1 MSLAPRSGSFRASQ
15 QSCSVTA
22 LDESFTSFNM
32 SSSTSSGE
40 SLQETDSTVISQKA
54 DVKNYSMMT
63 PAEKLSLCERR
74 AQSLADSEEYDPCI
88 QELVRCLALS
98 RLVYGNEHFA
108 VAQAQ
113 SRLAKAYLQHK
124 GWAHQAQ
131 EHASQAHE
139 VLRSSQQEERMS
151 YLTSFLTIHQT
162 LGNAALLLGNLAE
175 AESSFQKAEIV
186 VGDLVAQEAMGKEDR
201 VDTEYEIF
209 TNLARV
215 YQRQGKP
222 EKALSQCERA
232 LELCQEGAQLSRIC
246 CVYRNMAAIEQAQG
260 NLDRA
265 IEHLLLAHSIALS
278 QSPGGLE
285 GAQIAHSLALA
296 YSSTSEPH
304 HNVDSAARFFEESIS
319 VYRSALGPQD
329 TLTLSAQ
336 DDFSHFLLLTGQQ
349 ERCAE
354 IQRESLAY
362 KKSTFGELSAE
373 VAEALQLIG
382 GVEMT
387 QGQMRHSHRTLKK
400 CLDIQNMLYGP
411 QHKKTKATQRTVDM
425 LSQSPEVSEGR
436 KEIRLETR
444 PAFCAV
450 VSSASEVTSSMSNS

>member
-1 MSLAPRSGSFRASQ
+1 MSLAPRSGSFRAPQ
-15 QSCSVTA
+15 QSCPVTA

-32 SSSTSSGE
+32 SSSCSSGE
-40 SLQETDSTVISQKA
+40 SLQEADSIISQKE
-54 DVKNYSMMT
+54 DVKNYSMMN

-74 AQSLADSEEYDPCI
+74 AQSLADSEEHDPCI
-88 QELVRCLALS
+88 QELVRCLALT

-113 SRLAKAYLQHK
+113 SKLAKAYLQYK
-124 GWAHQAQ
+124 GWAQQAQ
-131 EHASQAHE
+131 KHASQALE
-139 VLRSSQQEERMS
+139 VLRSSQQEERVS
-151 YLTSFLTIHQT
+151 CLNCFLTIHQT
-162 LGNAALLLGNLAE
+162 LGSAALLLGNLAE
-175 AESSFQKAEIV
+175 AESNFQKAEIV
-186 VGDLVAQEAMGKEDR
+186 TGDIVAQEAMGKEDR

-215 YQRQGKP
+215 YQRQGRP

-232 LELCQEGAQLSRIC
+232 LEMLQEGAQLSRIC
-246 CVYRNMAAIEQAQG
+246 FVYRNMAAIEQAQG
-260 NLDRA
+260 HLDRA
-265 IEHLLLAHSIALS
+265 IEHLQQAHSIALS

-304 HNVDSAARFFEESIS
+304 HNDSAARFFEECIS
-319 VYRSALGPQD
+319 AYRSALGQQD

-354 IQRESLAY
+354 IQRESLSL

-382 GVEMT
+382 GVEMA
-387 QGQMRHSHRTLKK
+387 QGQMRHAYRTLKK
-400 CLDIQNMLYGP
+400 CLDIQSMLYGP

-425 LSQSPEVSEGR
+425 LSQSPEVSERR
-436 KEIRLETR
+436 KESRLETR
-444 PAFCAV
+444 PPFCAV
-450 VSSASEVTSSMSNS
+450 VSSASEVASSMSCS

>member
-1 MSLAPRSGSFRASQ
+1 MSLAPHSGSFGAPQ
-15 QSCSVTA
+15 QRCAVTS

-32 SSSTSSGE
+32 SSGCSGE
-40 SLQETDSTVISQKA
+40 SLKDADLTIMSQKE
-54 DVKNYSMMT
+54 DVKNYKMKMN

-74 AQSLADSEEYDPCI
+74 AQSLADSEEHDLCI
-88 QELVRCLALS
+88 QELVRCLALT

-113 SRLAKAYLQHK
+113 SRLAKGYLQYK
-124 GWAHQAQ
+124 GWAHQTQ
-131 EHASQAHE
+131 EHASQALE
-139 VLRSSQQEERMS
+139 VLSSSQQEERVS
-151 YLTSFLTIHQT
+151 CLNCFLTIHQT
-162 LGNAALLLGNLAE
+162 LGSAALVLGNLAE

-186 VGDLVAQEAMGKEDR
+186 TGDIVAHEAMGKEDR

-215 YQRQGKP
+215 YQRQERP
-222 EKALSQCERA
+222 EKALSQWERA
-232 LELCQEGAQLSRIC
+232 MELLQEGAQLSRIC
-246 CVYRNMAAIEQAQG
+246 FVYRNMAAIEQAQG
-260 NLDRA
+260 HLDRA
-265 IEHLLLAHSIALS
+265 IEHLLQAHSIALS
-278 QSPGGLE
+278 QRPGGLE

-304 HNVDSAARFFEESIS
+304 HYDSAAHFFEECIS
-319 VYRSALGPQD
+319 AYRSALGPQD

-349 ERCAE
+349 ESCAE
-354 IQRESLAY
+354 IQRESLSL

-373 VAEALQLIG
+373 VAETLQLIG

-387 QGQMRHSHRTLKK
+387 QGQMRHAYRTLKK
-400 CLDIQNMLYGP
+400 CLDIQTMLYGP

-425 LSQSPEVSEGR
+425 LSQSPEVNERR
-436 KEIRLETR
+436 KESHLETR
-444 PAFCAV
+444 PPFCAV
-450 VSSASEVTSSMSNS
+450 VSSASEVASSMSNS

>member
-1 MSLAPRSGSFRASQ
+1 
-15 QSCSVTA
+15 
-22 LDESFTSFNM
+22 M

-124 GWAHQAQ
+124 G
-131 EHASQAHE
+131 
-139 VLRSSQQEERMS
+139 RIFN
-151 YLTSFLTIHQT
+151 YLI
-162 LGNAALLLGNLAE
+162 NNE
-175 AESSFQKAEIV
+175 
-186 VGDLVAQEAMGKEDR
+186 
-201 VDTEYEIF
+201 
-209 TNLARV
+209 NN
-215 YQRQGKP
+215 
-222 EKALSQCERA
+222 
-232 LELCQEGAQLSRIC
+232 EL
-246 CVYRNMAAIEQAQG
+246 
-260 NLDRA
+260 
-265 IEHLLLAHSIALS
+265 
-278 QSPGGLE
+278 
-285 GAQIAHSLALA
+285 
-296 YSSTSEPH
+296 
-304 HNVDSAARFFEESIS
+304 ESIS

-329 TLTLSAQ
+329 KLTLSAQ

-425 LSQSPEVSEGR
+425 LSQSPEVSEGH

>member
-1 MSLAPRSGSFRASQ
+1 MSLAPRSGLLRASQ
-15 QSCSVTA
+15 ESCSVAA
-22 LDESFTSFNM
+22 LDEAFNM
-32 SSSTSSGE
+32 SSSASSGE
-40 SLQETDSTVISQKA
+40 SLQEADSTIISQKA
-54 DVKNYSMMT
+54 DVKNYSLMT
-63 PAEKLSLCERR
+63 PAEKLTLCERR
-74 AQSLADSEEYDPCI
+74 TQSLADSEEYDSCI

-98 RLVYGNEHFA
+98 RLVHGNEHFA

-113 SRLAKAYLQHK
+113 SKLAKAYLQYK
-124 GWAHQAQ
+124 
-131 EHASQAHE
+131 
-139 VLRSSQQEERMS
+139 
-151 YLTSFLTIHQT
+151 
-162 LGNAALLLGNLAE
+162 E

-186 VGDLVAQEAMGKEDR
+186 MGDIVAQEAMGKEDR
-201 VDTEYEIF
+201 VDIEYEIF

-215 YQRQGKP
+215 YQRQGRS
-222 EKALSQCERA
+222 ENALSQCERA
-232 LELCQEGAQLSRIC
+232 LELLQEGAQLSRIC

-260 NLDRA
+260 KLDRA
-265 IEHLLLAHSIALS
+265 IEHLLQAHSIALS

-304 HNVDSAARFFEESIS
+304 HNDSAARFFEESIS
-319 VYRSALGPQD
+319 AYRSALGLQD

-336 DDFSHFLLLTGQQ
+336 DDFSHFLLLAGQQ

-387 QGQMRHSHRTLKK
+387 QGQMRHAHRTLKK

-425 LSQSPEVSEGR
+425 LSQTPEVGERR
-436 KEIRLETR
+436 KESLHDKR
-444 PAFCAV
+444 PPFCAV
-450 VSSASEVTSSMSNS
+450 VSSASEVTSSMSNSQQQ

>member
-1 MSLAPRSGSFRASQ
+1 MSLAPHSASFRASQ
-15 QSCSVTA
+15 QSCSVAA

-32 SSSTSSGE
+32 SSSASSGE
-40 SLQETDSTVISQKA
+40 SLQETDSTIISQKA

-113 SRLAKAYLQHK
+113 SRLVKAYLQYK

-131 EHASQAHE
+131 EHASKAHE

-151 YLTSFLTIHQT
+151 YLNCFLTVHQT
-162 LGNAALLLGNLAE
+162 LGSASLLLGNLAE
-175 AESSFQKAEIV
+175 AESSSQKAEIV
-186 VGDLVAQEAMGKEDR
+186 MGDIVAQKAMGKEDR
-201 VDTEYEIF
+201 VEIEYEIF

-232 LELCQEGAQLSRIC
+232 LELLQEGAQLSRIC

-260 NLDRA
+260 HLDRA

-278 QSPGGLE
+278 QSPGSLE

-296 YSSTSEPH
+296 YSSTSESSQR
-304 HNVDSAARFFEESIS
+304 NVIMFISFSVSVDSAAHFFKESIS

-362 KKSTFGELSAE
+362 KKSKFGELSAE

-387 QGQMRHSHRTLKK
+387 QCQMRHAHRTFKK
-400 CLDIQNMLYGP
+400 CLAIVNLLYGP

-425 LSQSPEVSEGR
+425 LS
-436 KEIRLETR
+436 
-444 PAFCAV
+444 
-450 VSSASEVTSSMSNS
+450 

>member
-1 MSLAPRSGSFRASQ
+1 MSLAPHSGSFGASQ

-22 LDESFTSFNM
+22 PEESLIV
-32 SSSTSSGE
+32 SSSASSGE
-40 SLQETDSTVISQKA
+40 SLQEPDSAIISQKA
-54 DVKNYSMMT
+54 DVMT

-98 RLVYGNEHFA
+98 RLVYGNEHIA

-113 SRLAKAYLQHK
+113 SRLAKAYLQYK

-139 VLRSSQQEERMS
+139 VLRSSQQEERVS
-151 YLTSFLTIHQT
+151 CLNCFLTIHQT
-162 LGNAALLLGNLAE
+162 LGSATLLLGNLAE

-186 VGDLVAQEAMGKEDR
+186 IGDIVALEAIGKEDR

-215 YQRQGKP
+215 YQRQGRP

-232 LELCQEGAQLSRIC
+232 LELLQEGTQLSRIC

-260 NLDRA
+260 HLDRA
-265 IEHLLLAHSIALS
+265 TEHLLQAHSIALS

-285 GAQIAHSLALA
+285 GAQIAHSLALV

-304 HNVDSAARFFEESIS
+304 HNDSATRFFEESIS
-319 VYRSALGPQD
+319 AYRSALGPQD

-354 IQRESLAY
+354 IQRDSLAY

-387 QGQMRHSHRTLKK
+387 QGQMRHAHRTLKK
-400 CLDIQNMLYGP
+400 CLNIQNMLYGP
-411 QHKKTKATQRTVDM
+411 QHKKTKATHRTVDM
-425 LSQSPEVSEGR
+425 LSQSPEVGERR
-436 KEIRLETR
+436 KESRLETR
-444 PAFCAV
+444 PPFCAV
-450 VSSASEVTSSMSNS
+450 VSSTSEVTSSISNS

>member
-1 MSLAPRSGSFRASQ
+1 
-15 QSCSVTA
+15 
-22 LDESFTSFNM
+22 M

-124 GWAHQAQ
+124 G
-131 EHASQAHE
+131 
-139 VLRSSQQEERMS
+139 RIFN
-151 YLTSFLTIHQT
+151 YLINNENNEL
-162 LGNAALLLGNLAE
+162 
-175 AESSFQKAEIV
+175 
-186 VGDLVAQEAMGKEDR
+186 
-201 VDTEYEIF
+201 
-209 TNLARV
+209 
-215 YQRQGKP
+215 RQGKP

-304 HNVDSAARFFEESIS
+304 HNDSAARFFEESIS

-329 TLTLSAQ
+329 KLTLSAQ

-349 ERCAE
+349 
-354 IQRESLAY
+354 ESLAY

-425 LSQSPEVSEGR
+425 LSQSPEVSEGH

>member
-1 MSLAPRSGSFRASQ
+1 MKEA
-15 QSCSVTA
+15 
-22 LDESFTSFNM
+22 
-32 SSSTSSGE
+32 
-40 SLQETDSTVISQKA
+40 DSTIISQKEDA
-54 DVKNYSMMT
+54 KNYSKMS

-74 AQSLADSEEYDPCI
+74 AQSLADSEEHDPCI
-88 QELVRCLALS
+88 HELVRCLALT

-113 SRLAKAYLQHK
+113 SRLAKAYLQYK

-131 EHASQAHE
+131 EHASLALE
-139 VLRSSQQEERMS
+139 VLSSSHQEERVS
-151 YLTSFLTIHQT
+151 YLNCFLAIHQT
-162 LGNAALLLGNLAE
+162 LGSAALLLGNLAE
-175 AESSFQKAEIV
+175 AESSFQKAEIIT
-186 VGDLVAQEAMGKEDR
+186 GDIVAQEAMGKEDR

-215 YQRQGKP
+215 YQRQGRP

-232 LELCQEGAQLSRIC
+232 LELLQEGDQLSRIC
-246 CVYRNMAAIEQAQG
+246 FVYRNMAAIEQAQG
-260 NLDRA
+260 HLDKA
-265 IEHLLLAHSIALS
+265 IEHLLKAHSIALS

-304 HNVDSAARFFEESIS
+304 HNDSAAHFFEECIS
-319 VYRSALGPQD
+319 AYRSALGPQD

-349 ERCAE
+349 ESCAG
-354 IQRESLAY
+354 IQRESLSL

-373 VAEALQLIG
+373 VAESLQLIG

-387 QGQMRHSHRTLKK
+387 QGQMRHAYRTLKK
-400 CLDIQNMLYGP
+400 CLDIQSMLYGP

-425 LSQSPEVSEGR
+425 LSQSPEVNERR
-436 KEIRLETR
+436 KESCLETR
-444 PAFCAV
+444 PPFCAV

>member
-1 MSLAPRSGSFRASQ
+1 
-15 QSCSVTA
+15 
-22 LDESFTSFNM
+22 M
-32 SSSTSSGE
+32 SSSASSAE
-40 SLQETDSTVISQKA
+40 SLQEADSTIISQKA

-74 AQSLADSEEYDPCI
+74 AQSLADSEEVGHI
-88 QELVRCLALS
+88 R
-98 RLVYGNEHFA
+98 
-108 VAQAQ
+108 
-113 SRLAKAYLQHK
+113 HK
-124 GWAHQAQ
+124 NMHQK
-131 EHASQAHE
+131 HMKYS
-139 VLRSSQQEERMS
+139 VSSQQEERMS
-151 YLTSFLTIHQT
+151 YLNCFLSMHQT
-162 LGNAALLLGNLAE
+162 LGSASLLLGNLAE

-186 VGDLVAQEAMGKEDR
+186 MGDIVAQEAMGKEDR
-201 VDTEYEIF
+201 VGTAYEIF

-232 LELCQEGAQLSRIC
+232 LELLQEGAQLSRIC

-260 NLDRA
+260 HLDRA

-304 HNVDSAARFFEESIS
+304 HNIDSAARFFEERIS

-362 KKSTFGELSAE
+362 KKSQFGELSAE
-373 VAEALQLIG
+373 VAKALQLIG

-387 QGQMRHSHRTLKK
+387 QGQMRHAHRTFKK
-400 CLDIQNMLYGP
+400 CLDIVNLLFGP
-411 QHKKTKATQRTVDM
+411 QHKKTKATHRTVDM
-425 LSQSPEVSEGR
+425 LSQSPEVSERR
-436 KEIRLETR
+436 KEGCLETR
-444 PAFCAV
+444 PPFCAV
-450 VSSASEVTSSMSNS
+450 VSASEVASSMSDS